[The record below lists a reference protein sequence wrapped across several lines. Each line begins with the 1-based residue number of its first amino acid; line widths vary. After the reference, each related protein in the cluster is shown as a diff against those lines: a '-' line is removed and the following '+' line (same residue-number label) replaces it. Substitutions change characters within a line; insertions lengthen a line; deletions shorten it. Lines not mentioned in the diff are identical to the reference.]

1 MQNFSARAQ
10 RDDAGI
16 HFVTRTRGAAIF
28 SVYVV
33 GYLAL
38 DASSYIYPVVP
49 LGITPW
55 NPSTGLSLFL
65 LLTCGRRFWPAVLI
79 AAVVADVIVRHATLS
94 VPMLMTAAFITGGY
108 VAAASILQRTWK
120 ISAPLESTRDLVIFF
135 AVASVASGAVAMMFV
150 GLYTAIG
157 MVNVED
163 MPLDIL
169 RYWVGD
175 LNGILVLTPALFSI
189 RKIGNV
195 SAALRKLVSLE
206 IILQLVSIGAAL
218 GVILAFAGDYPYRSF
233 YALFLPLIW
242 ISARWGLPGA
252 ALAQVLIQLG
262 LIACVQFADYH
273 AATFVQLQWLMTG
286 LCITG
291 LTVGAMSSHRA
302 RLELALVDRQVA
314 LNRAQQFAAAGE
326 MTSALA
332 HQLNQPMTALNSYVG
347 ACQIMVGQPVLD
359 ADRLRDLMA
368 KIEGE
373 VRRSSE
379 VVSRLR
385 DFYRRG
391 ATNPRPIEAGRL
403 LDNVIQVV
411 QRNAQSA
418 DVEIVTRPGEW
429 SRRLMVDTVQ
439 TENAIQNLLL
449 NAIEAMEMGGTK
461 TRRIETSIKV
471 RKADVEI
478 RIHDSGPGIS
488 AEMST
493 DLFEPF
499 HTSKADGMG
508 MGLAIARSLVR
519 ASGGD
524 LWVEASAA
532 GGACFAMRLP
542 AQTSMNLVG
551 T

>member
-1 MQNFSARAQ
+1 M
-10 RDDAGI
+10 
-16 HFVTRTRGAAIF
+16 TRTRHAAIF
-28 SVYVV
+28 SAYVA

-79 AAVVADVIVRHATLS
+79 AAVVADVVVRHVTVSA
-94 VPMLMTAAFITGGY
+94 PMLLTAAFITGGY
-108 VAAASILQRTWK
+108 VAAASILQRTWR
-120 ISAPLESTRDLVIFF
+120 ISSPLLESTRDLVIFF
-135 AVASVASGAVAMMFV
+135 AVAWAASGAVAVMFV
-150 GLYTAIG
+150 GLYVAIG
-157 MVNVED
+157 MVSVKD

-189 RKIGNV
+189 RRVGNI
-195 SAALRKLVSLE
+195 SAALRKLVSPE
-206 IILQLVSIGAAL
+206 IILQLFSIGAAL

-252 ALAQVLIQLG
+252 AVAQVLIQLG

-302 RLELALVDRQVA
+302 RLELALVERQVA

-347 ACQIMVGQPVLD
+347 ACQIMANQPVLD
-359 ADRLRDLMA
+359 APKLRELMA

-373 VRRSSE
+373 VRRSSD
-379 VVSRLR
+379 VVARLR

-391 ATNPRPIEAGRL
+391 ATNLRPIEAGRL

-429 SRRLMVDTVQ
+429 SRHLLVDTVQ
-439 TENAIQNLLL
+439 TENAIQNLLV
-449 NAIEAMEMGGTK
+449 NAIEAMELGGTK
-461 TRRIETSIKV
+461 TRRIETSITT

-488 AEMST
+488 AEMSA

-524 LWVEASAA
+524 LWVESPVA
-532 GGACFAMRLP
+532 GGACFTMRLP
-542 AQTSMNLVG
+542 APMPMSLPG

>member
-1 MQNFSARAQ
+1 MINP
-10 RDDAGI
+10 RD
-16 HFVTRTRGAAIF
+16 AAIF
-28 SVYVV
+28 SMYVA

-55 NPSTGLSLFL
+55 NPSAGLSLFL

-79 AAVVADVIVRHATLS
+79 AAVAADVVVRNAT
-94 VPMLMTAAFITGGY
+94 VNAPMLTTAAFITGCY
-108 VAAASILQRTWK
+108 VVAATFLQRSWK
-120 ISAPLESTRDLVIFF
+120 VSAPLESTRDLVIFF
-135 AVASVASGAVAMMFV
+135 VVASAASGTVAVMFV
-150 GLYTAIG
+150 GLYAAIG
-157 MVNVED
+157 MVSMRD
-163 MPLDIL
+163 MPLDVL

-189 RKIGNV
+189 RKIGNIGF
-195 SAALRKLVSLE
+195 AIRKLVSPE
-206 IILQLVSIGAAL
+206 IILQLLSIGAAL
-218 GVILAFAGDYPYRSF
+218 GLILAFAGDYPYRSF

-252 ALAQVLIQLG
+252 AVAQVIIQLG
-262 LIACVQFADYH
+262 LITCVQLADYH

-286 LCITG
+286 LCVTG
-291 LTVGAMSSHRA
+291 LTIGAMSSHRA
-302 RLELALVDRQVA
+302 RLELALLDRQAA
-314 LNRAQQFAAAGE
+314 LNRAQQFASAGE

-347 ACQIMVGQPVLD
+347 ACQIMVGQPILD
-359 ADRLRDLMA
+359 AARLRDLMA

-379 VVSRLR
+379 VVARLR

-391 ATNPRPIEAGRL
+391 ATNLCPIEAGRL
-403 LDNVIQVV
+403 VDNVIQVLH
-411 QRNAQSA
+411 RNAQSA
-418 DVEIVTRPGEW
+418 DVEIVSRPGEW
-429 SRRLMVDTVQ
+429 SRRLLVDTVQ

-449 NAIEAMEMGGTK
+449 NAIEAMEMAGSK
-461 TRRIETSIKV
+461 TRRIETSISV
-471 RKADVEI
+471 TQTSVEI
-478 RIHDSGPGIS
+478 RIHDSGPGVS
-488 AEMST
+488 AEMMAE
-493 DLFEPF
+493 LFEPF

-524 LWVEASAA
+524 LWIEPAAA
-532 GGACFAMRLP
+532 GGACFVMRLP
-542 AQTSMNLVG
+542 APTSSDVLRA
-551 T
+551 